1 MIDQLS
7 VMVLL
12 LLGLAQLLVSSG
24 QQHSS
29 TITSPVLS
37 SHWIWLYRLAAG
49 WHAMQQLSF
58 QTGYHAL
65 HSCRKLTAAI
75 SR

>member
-29 TITSPVLS
+29 TITSVQFYFPTGYGWLLAGMQCSS
-37 SHWIWLYRLAAG
+37 SHSK
-49 WHAMQQLSF
+49 Q
-58 QTGYHAL
+58 
-65 HSCRKLTAAI
+65 AI
-75 SR
+75 MRCIHVGS

>member
-29 TITSPVLS
+29 TITSPVYFIFPLDMAGCWLACNAAALIPNRLS
-37 SHWIWLYRLAAG
+37 CAAF
-49 WHAMQQLSF
+49 M
-58 QTGYHAL
+58 
-65 HSCRKLTAAI
+65 
-75 SR
+75 